1 MRTSRLAVAVA
12 VSAALGAG
20 SASAQFSA
28 TYIFGDS
35 LSDAGQYGARFTTN
49 PGLTFPEY
57 LAQRYGLIVVP
68 SFQGGNDYAQG
79 FAQVN
84 SPSPFV
90 PAGLPNLSVAAQVS
104 AFLAKGPIDPNALYQ
119 IQGGANDVFVLAAA
133 AGQGQISAAQLQG
146 AVIQAANDLVA
157 QVARLQAAGARYI
170 VVYALPDIGLTPG
183 AAAQNAQANL
193 TAISNLF
200 NGTLN
205 AGIGAARLNVIQVNS
220 AALLREIAANP
231 ASFGFTNFTTPVCTV
246 PSALQCTPA
255 TLRDPAGNL
264 TYAFADGVHPTT
276 GLALLSSQ
284 AAASMIEGPAQIGTL
299 AEAPLNVEQAA
310 FRSIDARM
318 IGAVGAPRATNKF
331 DAWVDYDYGSRDVT
345 GSFVSG
351 DSRANTIAVG
361 GDIKLTDQILLGIA
375 FNYTEDKNDF
385 GAGMGGFKLK
395 ETAATVYAGWGQGP
409 WWLGATL
416 GAGNLDY
423 GDVHRNIQ
431 LGALNRV
438 ETASASGS
446 HLMGS
451 VLGGYWFSAGT
462 LLHGPF
468 VRLAWQD
475 VRVNAFSENSTDSTA
490 LSYDEQKRT
499 SFITSLGWQATGQWA
514 MVRPFARI
522 TWENE
527 SKDGV
532 RSVTATPLGL
542 NGTYSIEL
550 GKPDN
555 NYVRY
560 LVGAA
565 TDFGRVTGYLTAS
578 GTSSRSEGNGYT
590 VTLGMRVPL

>member
-1 MRTSRLAVAVA
+1 MRTHRLAAAVA

-20 SASAQFSA
+20 SASAQFSG
-28 TYIFGDS
+28 TFIFGDS

-57 LAQRYGLIVVP
+57 LAQRYGLAVTP
-68 SFQGGNDYAQG
+68 SFFGGNDYAQG
-79 FAQVN
+79 GAQVN
-84 SPSPFV
+84 SISPLV
-90 PAGLPNLSVAAQVS
+90 PAGAPNLSVAAQVS
-104 AFLAKGPIDPNALYQ
+104 AFLAKGPLDPNALYQ

-133 AGQGQISAAQLQG
+133 AARGQITSAQLQG
-146 AVIQAANDLVA
+146 AVIQAASDLVA

-170 VVYALPDIGLTPG
+170 VVYGLPDIGLAPS

-205 AGIGAARLNVIQVNS
+205 SGIGAARLNVIQVNS
-220 AALLREIAANP
+220 AGLLREIAANP
-231 ASFGFTNFTTPVCTV
+231 GAFGFTNFTTPACTTA
-246 PSALQCTPA
+246 SALQCTPA
-255 TLRDPAGNL
+255 TLRDPAANL
-264 TYAFADGVHPTT
+264 TFTFADGLHPST
-276 GLALLSSQ
+276 GLALIASQ
-284 AAASMIEGPAQIGTL
+284 AAASMIEGPARMGAM

-318 IGAVGAPRATNKF
+318 IGAVGAPRASNKF
-331 DAWVDYDYGSRDVT
+331 DAWVDYDYSSRDVT

-361 GDIKLTDQILLGIA
+361 GDIKLTEQILLGIA

-385 GAGMGGFKLK
+385 GAGAGGFKLK

-431 LGALNRV
+431 LGPLTRV
-438 ETASASGS
+438 ETANASGS
-446 HLMGS
+446 HIMGS
-451 VLGGYWFSAGT
+451 VLGGYWFNAGT
-462 LLHGPF
+462 LLHGPY

-475 VRVNAFSENSTDSTA
+475 VRVNEFSENSTDSTA
-490 LSYDEQKRT
+490 LSYGEQKRT
-499 SFITSLGWQATGQWA
+499 SFITSLGWQATGQIA
-514 MVRPFARI
+514 MLRPFARI

-527 SKDGV
+527 SKNDA
-532 RSVTATPLGL
+532 RSVTATPIGL
-542 NGTYSIEL
+542 NGTYSIAL
-550 GKPDN
+550 GKPDD
-555 NYVRY
+555 NYARY

-578 GTSSRSEGNGYT
+578 GTSGRSEGNGYT